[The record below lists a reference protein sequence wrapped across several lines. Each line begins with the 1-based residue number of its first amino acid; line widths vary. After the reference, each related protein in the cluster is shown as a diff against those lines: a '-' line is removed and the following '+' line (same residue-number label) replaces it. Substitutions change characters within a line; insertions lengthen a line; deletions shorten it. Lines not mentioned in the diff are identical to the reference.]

1 MAPDDSKQFREKK
14 KMKKESVER
23 KKGKRM
29 YLKEGECV
37 EKSGVVLKLMCSGFF
52 SSTGQWFTTKLMLI
66 QYRTFYTVL

>member
-37 EKSGVVLKLMCSGFF
+37 EKSGVVLKLSSGFF